1 MTTRISLDAEQ
12 YNDFIRCLTN
22 LKDVC
27 NDVDI
32 RGGFIRQR
40 TNGNISI
47 FQIDVTS
54 MVGDANVAI
63 IDLKQKL
70 DLLKTFQGQD
80 VDLEITE
87 PTPGDPGSFTFS
99 DQYSSLRVVLP
110 TPEFVDNKFMSEE
123 ELVSIFNS
131 SEDDLIFEY
140 DIPQLI
146 TDRVSVI
153 TTSFNIK
160 SIRVDFDGEL
170 VNISAATQAKDQ
182 IAKFVS
188 DLETNMEL
196 EKSSAYI
203 SVIPFSIDH
212 DTDIEFKMYKDPNQ
226 DVTLNNFSTQLGDI
240 DINIYTRASIIK
252 DED

>member
-1 MTTRISLDAEQ
+1 MSTTIALEAEQ

-32 RGGFIRQR
+32 RNGFIRQR
-40 TNGNISI
+40 TNGNVSI
-47 FQIDVTS
+47 FEIDISTIVQ
-54 MVGDANVAI
+54 DASFAI

-80 VDLEITE
+80 INIEIE
-87 PTPGDPGSFTFS
+87 ESVPGSVGYFTFS
-99 DQYSSLRVVLP
+99 DQFSSLRIVLP

-123 ELVSIFNS
+123 ELRSIFNS
-131 SEDDLIFEY
+131 SDDDLIFEY

-146 TDRVSVI
+146 TERVSVI
-153 TTSFNIK
+153 TSSFNVK
-160 SIRVDFDGEL
+160 SIRVDFDGDTAR
-170 VNISAATQAKDQ
+170 ISSATQSKDQ
-182 IAKFVS
+182 LATFAS
-188 DLETNMEL
+188 GLETNMEM
-196 EKSSAYI
+196 EQSSAYI
-203 SVIPFSIDH
+203 TVIPFSIDH
-212 DTDIEFKMYKDPNQ
+212 DSDIEFKMYKDPNQ

-240 DINIYTRASIIK
+240 DINIFTRASIIR

>member
-1 MTTRISLDAEQ
+1 MSTTIALEAEQ

-32 RGGFIRQR
+32 RNGIIRQR

-47 FQIDVTS
+47 FEIDISTIVQ
-54 MVGDANVAI
+54 DASFAV

-80 VDLEITE
+80 VNIEIVE
-87 PTPGDPGSFTFS
+87 STPGDPGTFTFS
-99 DQYSSLRVVLP
+99 DQFSSLRIVLP

-123 ELVSIFNS
+123 ELRSIFNS
-131 SEDDLIFEY
+131 SEEDLIFEY

-153 TTSFNIK
+153 TTSFNVK
-160 SIRVDFDGEL
+160 SLRVDFNGETA
-170 VNISAATQAKDQ
+170 NITSATQSKDQ
-182 IAKFVS
+182 LATFVS
-188 DLETNMEL
+188 NLETNFEI
-196 EKSSAYI
+196 EEASAYI

-226 DVTLNNFSTQLGDI
+226 DVTLNNFATQLGDI
-240 DINIYTRASIIK
+240 DINIFTRASIIRN
-252 DED
+252 ED

>member
-1 MTTRISLDAEQ
+1 MSTTIALGAEQ
-12 YNDFIRCLTN
+12 FNDFIRCLTN

-32 RGGFIRQR
+32 RNGTIRQR
-40 TNGNISI
+40 TNGNVSI
-47 FQIDVTS
+47 FEIDISSIVD
-54 MVGDANVAI
+54 DASFAI

-80 VDLEITE
+80 VNIEIE
-87 PTPGDPGSFTFS
+87 ESTPGDVGNFTFS
-99 DQYSSLRVVLP
+99 DQFSSLRIVLP
-110 TPEFVDNKFMSEE
+110 TPEYVDNKFMTEE
-123 ELVSIFNS
+123 ELRSIFNS
-131 SEDDLIFEY
+131 SEEDLIFEY

-153 TTSFNIK
+153 TTNFNVK
-160 SIRVDFDGEL
+160 SIRVDFEGDKAQ
-170 VNISAATQAKDQ
+170 ISTATQSKDQ
-182 IAKFVS
+182 LAKFAS
-188 DLETNMEL
+188 DLETNMEF

-240 DINIYTRASIIK
+240 DINIFTRASIIK
-252 DED
+252 EDD

>member
-1 MTTRISLDAEQ
+1 
-12 YNDFIRCLTN
+12 LTN

-40 TNGNISI
+40 TNGNVSI
-47 FQIDVTS
+47 FEIDLNQI
-54 MVGDANVAI
+54 VGDMNIAI

-80 VDLEITE
+80 VTVEISE
-87 PTPGDPGSFTFS
+87 ASPGDPGSFTFS

-110 TPEFVDNKFMSEE
+110 TPEFVDNKFMGEE
-123 ELVSIFNS
+123 ELRSIFNS
-131 SEDDLIFEY
+131 EEEDLIFEHS
-140 DIPQLI
+140 IPQLI
-146 TDRVSVI
+146 TERISVV
-153 TTSFNIK
+153 TTSFNVK
-160 SIRVDFDGEL
+160 SIRVDFLGETAE
-170 VNISAATQAKDQ
+170 ISSATQSKDQ
-182 IAKFVS
+182 LAKFVS
-188 DLETNMEL
+188 GLETNIEI
-196 EKSSAYI
+196 ENASAYI

-240 DINIYTRASIIK
+240 DINVYTRASIIRN
-252 DED
+252 ED

>member
-1 MTTRISLDAEQ
+1 MSTRISLEAEQ
-12 YNDFIRCLTN
+12 YNDFIRCLLN

-32 RGGFIRQR
+32 RNGIIRQR

-47 FQIDVTS
+47 FEIDVTS
-54 MVGDANVAI
+54 MVGDASVAI

-80 VDLEITE
+80 VDLEIIE

-99 DQYSSLRVVLP
+99 DQYSSLKIVLP
-110 TPEFVDNKFMSEE
+110 TPEFVDNKFMTEE
-123 ELVSIFNS
+123 ELRSIFDS
-131 SEDDLIFEY
+131 SEEDLIFEY

-153 TTSFNIK
+153 TTSFNVK
-160 SIRVDFDGEL
+160 SIRVDFDGDK
-170 VNISAATQAKDQ
+170 VQVSAATQSKDQ
-182 IAKFVS
+182 LATFVS

-212 DTDIEFKMYKDPNQ
+212 DTDIQFKMYKDPNQ
-226 DVTLNNFSTQLGDI
+226 DVSLNNFSTQLGEI
-240 DINIYTRASIIK
+240 DINIFTRASIIK
-252 DED
+252 DDE

>member
-1 MTTRISLDAEQ
+1 MSTTISLGAEQ

-32 RGGFIRQR
+32 RNGFIRQR

-47 FQIDVTS
+47 FEIDITS
-54 MVGDANVAI
+54 MVGDVSVAI

-80 VDLEITE
+80 VELVVIDS
-87 PTPGDPGSFTFS
+87 TPGDPGSFTFQ
-99 DQYSSLRVVLP
+99 DQYSSLKIVLP

-123 ELVSIFNS
+123 ELRSIFNS
-131 SEDDLIFEY
+131 SEEDLIFEY

-153 TTSFNIK
+153 TTNFNVK
-160 SIRVDFDGEL
+160 SIRVDFNADKAE
-170 VNISAATQAKDQ
+170 ISAATQSKDQ
-182 IAKFVS
+182 VAKFIS
-188 DLETNMEL
+188 DLETNMEM
-196 EKSSAYI
+196 EPSSAYI

-226 DVTLNNFSTQLGDI
+226 DVTLNNFSTQLGEI
-240 DINIYTRASIIK
+240 DINIFTRASIIK